1 MYINFNVQ
9 ELSVKL
15 FGATFDDPIM
25 SLAAVK
31 AHILMKLLPDEKQT
45 TANVAL
51 HDLVCNDIRI
61 GSANRTFRRMVGRAN
76 VNKTTPSGKS
86 TNNESEAFLLNYTKY
101 VEDGS
106 RDIEVKIGSSQV
118 VILPDVISD
127 MLKFINVAPFRYP
140 SASSVSVNSKSAFSE
155 KQHGN
160 QVHQIVVTTD
170 SPNKVEACF
179 STVVLPLWKKTNY
192 RIESS
197 NMRLLLVD
205 MGSIDS
211 SGPFVSSVK
220 ASALTETIVLQGKM
234 QARFEMTTDT
244 SSETTVEKDY
254 KIDAE
259 RVEIYAAQGLD
270 LLHPVQIL
278 EPAKFALFYYHKVCA
293 RTATVLTDVKFVT
306 LSPIDLTVSMQ
317 NAALASTLASS
328 ISDSFAIDEERTVSD
343 DEFHNLSATDASRI
357 ARLDSAL
364 MKDTD
369 ETTQDPSEQPSNV
382 PVHSGEVQS
391 MRRAIRL
398 KMTSPEATLT
408 VTNDFQGLVS
418 FGNCFNRMHIIFPSL
433 NCCLSFG

>member
-1 MYINFNVQ
+1 MYINFNIQ

-51 HDLVCNDIRI
+51 HDLVCNDVRV
-61 GSANRTFRRMVGRAN
+61 GSADRTFRRMIGRAN
-76 VNKTTPSGKS
+76 VNKPAQRSRS
-86 TNNESEAFLLNYTKY
+86 SDNESEVFLLNYTKY
-101 VEDGS
+101 SEDDS

-118 VILPDVISD
+118 VILPDVIND
-127 MLKFINVAPFRYP
+127 MLNFITVAPFRYQRD
-140 SASSVSVNSKSAFSE
+140 VSVNSMPASSE

-160 QVHQIVVTTD
+160 QMQVVVTTD

-179 STVVLPLWKKTNY
+179 STVALPPLKKTNY

-197 NMRLLLVD
+197 NMRLVFVD

-211 SGPFVSSVK
+211 SGPFVSSIK
-220 ASALTETIVLQGKM
+220 ASALTETIVLQGEM
-234 QARFEMTTDT
+234 QARFEMTSDI
-244 SSETTVEKDY
+244 SSNTTVEKDY

-259 RVEIYAAQGLD
+259 RVEIYMAQGLD

-278 EPAKFALFYYHKVCA
+278 EPAKFALFYYQKICA
-293 RTATVLTDVKFVT
+293 RTATHLTDVKFVT
-306 LSPIDLTVSMQ
+306 LSPIDLIVSMQ

-328 ISDSFAIDEERTVSD
+328 ISDSFAIDKERTISNN
-343 DEFHNLSATDASRI
+343 EFYSLSATDANRI

-364 MKDTD
+364 MKETD
-369 ETTQDPSEQPSNV
+369 ETTQDPNEQLNNV
-382 PVHSGEVQS
+382 TEHSGEQQS

-418 FGNCFNRMHIIFPSL
+418 FVSCFNRINVIFAIT
-433 NCCLSFG
+433 

>member
-1 MYINFNVQ
+1 M
-9 ELSVKL
+9 
-15 FGATFDDPIM
+15 
-25 SLAAVK
+25 
-31 AHILMKLLPDEKQT
+31 
-45 TANVAL
+45 
-51 HDLVCNDIRI
+51 
-61 GSANRTFRRMVGRAN
+61 
-76 VNKTTPSGKS
+76 
-86 TNNESEAFLLNYTKY
+86 
-101 VEDGS
+101 
-106 RDIEVKIGSSQV
+106 KIGSSQV

-140 SASSVSVNSKSAFSE
+140 SASSVSVNSKSALSE

-160 QVHQIVVTTD
+160 QVQQIVVTTD

-211 SGPFVSSVK
+211 SGPFVSSIK

-259 RVEIYAAQGLD
+259 RVEIYTAQGLD

-278 EPAKFALFYYHKVCA
+278 EPAKFALFYYNKVCA

-328 ISDSFAIDEERTVSD
+328 ISDSFAIDEEKTVSD

-369 ETTQDPSEQPSNV
+369 ETTQDPRELPSHV
-382 PVHSGEVQS
+382 SVHSGEVQS

-433 NCCLSFG
+433 NCFG